1 MEWKLEIKLNPDKA
15 SELSVK
21 YTDIKG
27 ILFFK
32 FQIDTHGI
40 DWDESPPETEN
51 SEAVIVD
58 EIKLNLID
66 QQMEQ
71 LRRNINPQEESN
83 SEGIALYLQTIHFL
97 NKCLE
102 S

>member
-1 MEWKLEIKLNPDKA
+1 M
-15 SELSVK
+15 
-21 YTDIKG
+21 
-27 ILFFK
+27 
-32 FQIDTHGI
+32 
-40 DWDESPPETEN
+40 EN